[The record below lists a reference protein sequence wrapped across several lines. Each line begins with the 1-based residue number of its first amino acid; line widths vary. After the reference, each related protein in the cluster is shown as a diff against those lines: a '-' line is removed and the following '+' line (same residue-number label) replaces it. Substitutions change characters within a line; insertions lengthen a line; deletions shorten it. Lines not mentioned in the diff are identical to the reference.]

1 VMQDMPRPRPPYL
14 HRERTRHGRMVWY
27 VRINRQSPRIRLY
40 AGFGTPE
47 FMEEYQAAL
56 DGKKLPKRSHA
67 VRHGSLE
74 WLVNQW
80 KATSDWLLT
89 QEATKRQRENILK
102 HVLDKNGSLPF
113 ARMTVEDICKG
124 RDKRLKTPAAANNF
138 LKTMRALFK
147 WACLPEVGHAKSNP
161 AAVVKLIPLKGE
173 GHKPWTHEDV
183 QAYRARWPLGTTQR
197 LALEILLW
205 TGIRRGDLAR
215 LGRQHIRDGVISMKT
230 EKKSRRHAEGVQ
242 LDIPIFKPLQEA
254 IDAMPVTTLSL
265 ITGARGE
272 KITKETLGNYFA
284 DWCKTAGVDPR
295 AHGLRKL
302 AATMAAESDA
312 TDKELQ
318 AYFGWLTN
326 TQSARYTERA
336 NRTRLAR
343 SAGQKLAGEHYSL
356 TSHQVRELEEKSI
369 PDQGDT
375 DEDKA
380 NGGRY
385 WTRTSDPCD
394 VNTVLYQ
401 LS

>member
-1 VMQDMPRPRPPYL
+1 
-14 HRERTRHGRMVWY
+14 MVWY
-27 VRINRQSPRIRLY
+27 VRINRQSPRIRMY
-40 AGFGTPE
+40 ADFGTPE
-47 FMEEYQAAL
+47 FMVEYQAAL
-56 DGKKLPKRSHA
+56 EGKKLPKQSHT

-80 KATSDWLLT
+80 KASSDWLLT
-89 QEATKRQRENILK
+89 QESTKRQRDNILS
-102 HVLDKNGSLPF
+102 HVLAKSGTVQFS
-113 ARMTVEDICKG
+113 RITVEDIRKG
-124 RDKRLKTPAAANNF
+124 RDKQLKTPAAANNF

-147 WACLPEVGHAKSNP
+147 WACDPEVKHAKENP

-173 GHKPWTHEDV
+173 GHRPWTQDDV
-183 QAYRARWPLGTTQR
+183 KAYRERWPLGTTQR

-215 LGRQHIRDGVISMKT
+215 LGHQHIRDGVISIKT

-242 LDIPIFKPLQEA
+242 LDIPVFKPLREA
-254 IDAMPVTTLSL
+254 IDAMPVKTLSL

-272 KITKETLGNYFA
+272 KVTKETLGNYFA
-284 DWCKTAGVDPR
+284 DWCQAAGVSSR

-302 AATMAAESDA
+302 AASMAADCGASE
-312 TDKELQ
+312 KELQ
-318 AYFGWLTN
+318 AYFGWITN

-343 SAGQKLAGEHYSL
+343 SAGEKLSGEHYSL
-356 TSHQVRELEEKSI
+356 TSEQVRESSENTAQN
-369 PDQGDT
+369 QGDA

>member
-1 VMQDMPRPRPPYL
+1 
-14 HRERTRHGRMVWY
+14 MVWY
-27 VRINRQSPRIRLY
+27 VRINRQSPRVRLN
-40 AGFGTPE
+40 AAFGTPE
-47 FMEEYQAAL
+47 FVEEYRAAL
-56 DGKKLPKRSHA
+56 EGKKLPKQFHA

-80 KATSDWLLT
+80 KASSDWMLS
-89 QEATKRQRENILK
+89 QDSTKRQRENILN
-102 HVLDKNGSLPF
+102 HVLAKSGTVQFS
-113 ARMTVEDICKG
+113 RITVEDIRKG
-124 RDKRLKTPAAANNF
+124 RDKRLATPAAANNF

-147 WACLPEVGHAKSNP
+147 WACDPEVKHSSENP
-161 AAVVKLIPLKGE
+161 AAVVKLIPLQGE
-173 GHKPWTHEDV
+173 GHKPWTKEDV
-183 QAYRARWPLGTTQR
+183 LAYRERWPLGTTQR

-205 TGIRRGDLAR
+205 TGLRRGDLAR
-215 LGRQHIRDGVISMKT
+215 LGHQHIRDGVISMKT

-242 LDIPIFKPLQEA
+242 LDIPIFKPLREA
-254 IDAMPVTTLSL
+254 IDAMPVKTLSL

-284 DWCKTAGVDPR
+284 DWCRAAGVDSR

-302 AATMAAESDA
+302 AATMAADSNASE
-312 TDKELQ
+312 KELQ
-318 AYFGWLTN
+318 AYFGWITN

-336 NRTRLAR
+336 NRVRLAR
-343 SAGQKLAGEHYSL
+343 SAGEKLSGEHYSL
-356 TSHQVRELEEKSI
+356 TSEKVRESSENSI
-369 PDQGDT
+369 PDQEVINEKTG
-375 DEDKA
+375 